1 MRVALFSSYWPF
13 VNGGG
18 RFIVEWL
25 DQKLQE
31 YGHQIESIYLP
42 FSDHPRDLL
51 CQMTAFRAVK
61 IDGVDRVICFRP
73 PSYLL
78 RHPNKVLWFIHHFR
92 GFYDLWNAEGAPPHT
107 RYYEAL
113 RRAIFRADGIALKEA
128 RAIFTNSRV
137 VQKRLKTFN
146 NVDSCVLYPPVL
158 DPTIYTNAGYGEEV
172 VYVSR
177 LVPHKRQHLLVEA
190 VAHAKTAVKARICG
204 VGNLGDTYVE
214 ELSRLASRLGVSDR
228 VSIENRWISEQE
240 KRDIIGRSL
249 AVAYFPLDEDSYGY
263 SSLEGAHSCK
273 PLLTTTDSGGVL
285 EFVVHERNG
294 LVCDPD
300 AKAIAESLDRLYSD
314 RRLVED
320 LGCEAN
326 KTVEKLRIDWDNVID
341 HLLA

>member
-1 MRVALFSSYWPF
+1 MRIALFSSYSPF
-13 VNGGG
+13 VNGSG

-25 DQKLQE
+25 DQKLRE
-31 YGHQIESIYLP
+31 HGHQVESIYLP

-51 CQMTAFRAVK
+51 SQMTAFRAVR
-61 IDGVDRVICFRP
+61 IEGVDRVICFLP
-73 PSYLL
+73 PAYLVQ
-78 RHPNKVLWFIHHFR
+78 HPNKVLWFMHHFR
-92 GFYDLWNAEGAPPHT
+92 AFYDLWNTDRTPPHT
-107 RYYEAL
+107 RYYESL
-113 RRAIFRADGIALKEA
+113 RRSIFRADGIALREA

-146 NVDSCVLYPPVL
+146 NVDSRVLYPPL
-158 DPTIYTNAGYGEEV
+158 LNPTAYGNAGYGEEV

-177 LVPHKRQHLLVEA
+177 LSPHKRQRLLLEA
-190 VAHAKTAVKARICG
+190 MAHTKTAVRVKICG
-204 VGNLGDTYVE
+204 LDDIGGAYAE
-214 ELSRLASRLGVSDR
+214 ELLQLASSIGASER
-228 VSIENRWISEQE
+228 VLIENRWIPEHE

-249 AVAYFPLDEDSYGY
+249 AIAYFPLDGDSYGY

-285 EFVVHERNG
+285 EFVAHERNG

-314 RRLVED
+314 RKLVEE

-326 KTVEKLRIDWDNVID
+326 KTVQKLRINWDSVIHD
-341 HLLA
+341 LLA